1 MLLLFHSGEDSK
13 LSDRFVDC
21 MATLKL
27 ASKIRKLA
35 LTLTVE
41 DVGLDK
47 MREEDCTRN
56 PYALQHTYPHLLVE
70 ESKQEKEGRKEKISS
85 FFPFC

>member
-1 MLLLFHSGEDSK
+1 
-13 LSDRFVDC
+13 

-47 MREEDCTRN
+47 IREEDCTRN

-70 ESKQEKEGRKEKISS
+70 ASKERKEGKKKYPHS
-85 FFPFC
+85 FHFVE